1 MAADFQKV
9 EHIGTFG
16 NIGSDGDTLELNR
29 VSVDGRPPRLHIG
42 RWTADGQHKRW
53 SGFLT
58 EALAVELRDFLDGMK
73 LDGGNK

>member
-1 MAADFQKV
+1 MTDFKKIK
-9 EHIGTFG
+9 HYGTFG
-16 NIGSDGDTLELNR
+16 SIGSDGDTLEVNT
-29 VSVDGRPPRLHIG
+29 VSMDGAPPRLHIG

-58 EALAVELRDFLDGMK
+58 EAQAADLWGVLTEAK